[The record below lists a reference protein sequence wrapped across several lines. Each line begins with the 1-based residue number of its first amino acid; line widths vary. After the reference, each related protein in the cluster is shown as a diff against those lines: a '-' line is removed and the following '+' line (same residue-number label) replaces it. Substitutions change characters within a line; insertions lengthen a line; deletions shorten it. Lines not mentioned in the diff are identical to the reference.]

1 MKLRTVQNIVK
12 EVLPEIEKHYGWSK
26 FKDEP
31 PYIIY
36 DEDIY
41 ARLSGEKGMRG
52 EDTPDA
58 EYCWTDNEIIIY
70 YPNMK
75 SRKHIIQTL
84 IHEWQ
89 HYLQS
94 QTWMTRYYDMG
105 YDYYNHPYELAAT
118 DEEKNYKIFV

>member
-1 MKLRTVQNIVK
+1 MKLRTVQRIVK
-12 EVLPEIEKHYGWSK
+12 QVLPKIEAHYGWSK

-41 ARLSGEKGMRG
+41 ERLSGEKGMRG
-52 EDTPDA
+52 EDNPDA
-58 EYCWTDNEIIIY
+58 EYCWDDNEIIIY

-75 SRKHIIQTL
+75 SRKHIVQTL

-94 QTWMTRYYDMG
+94 QSWYTRYYDMG
-105 YDYYNHPYELAAT
+105 YNYNDHPYEVQALE
-118 DEEKNYKIFV
+118 EEKNYKMFV